1 MYIRR
6 MIPVQVWKAI
16 CQSQQ
21 FQSQTEVG
29 GIRRFELW
37 HYHIVSFFT
46 YVQLHVMLYVYLF
59 SVYNHK
65 AIHVGPA

>member
-1 MYIRR
+1 

>member
-1 MYIRR
+1 MIIVSR

-21 FQSQTEVG
+21 FQSQTEEG

-37 HYHIVSFFT
+37 HYHMVLFFMF
-46 YVQLHVMLYVYLF
+46 VQLHVMLYV
-59 SVYNHK
+59 
-65 AIHVGPA
+65 